1 MPLPVCTKI
10 MNGVCVLGSTGS
22 IGVSTLDVLRL
33 NKDLYDVIAL
43 TAHKN
48 IDRLYHQCIEFNPLY
63 AVVSDETLAK
73 QLSLM
78 LKKTA
83 SKTSVLSGE
92 QALCDAAKLSDVNIV
107 VAAIVGAVGLLPCL
121 SAAESGKRILLA
133 NKEAL
138 VVSGEL
144 FMSTV
149 RSNGAELIPLDSE
162 HNALF
167 QCMPSGYLT
176 GQKAEGVRKLVLT
189 ASGGPF
195 LNTNIADL
203 KNVTPE
209 QACAH
214 PNWSMG
220 KKISVDSATMLN
232 KGLEVIEA
240 SYLFNTS
247 ATDIDVVI
255 HPQSIIH
262 SLVDYKDGSVLAQ
275 LGNPDMKTPIA
286 HALAWPNRIDS
297 GVSPLDLTKHG
308 TLTFCEPDLKRFP
321 CLKMAFDALNAGGV
335 MPAILNAANEV
346 AVESFLQGKLS
357 FTNISNVIE
366 SVMNSMENQSADSIE
381 KILQTDGLARHSA
394 LTLVG
399 NI

>member
-1 MPLPVCTKI
+1 

-48 IDRLYHQCIEFNPLY
+48 IDRLYHQCVEFNPSY
-63 AVVSDETLAK
+63 AVVSDENLAK

-78 LKKTA
+78 LKETA

-92 QALCDAAKLSDVNIV
+92 QALCDVAKLSDVNIV

-176 GQKAEGVRKLVLT
+176 GQKAEGVRKLMLT

-203 KNVTPE
+203 KNVTPK

-381 KILQTDGLARHSA
+381 KILQTDGLARHGA

>member
-1 MPLPVCTKI
+1 MK
-10 MNGVCVLGSTGS
+10 GVCILGSTGS
-22 IGVSTLDVLRL
+22 IGVSTLDVLKL
-33 NKDLYDVIAL
+33 NKELYAVVAL

-48 IDRLYHQCIEFNPLY
+48 IERLYLQCIEFKPAY
-63 AVVSDETLAK
+63 AVVLDEQLAK
-73 QLSLM
+73 QLSSK
-78 LKKTA
+78 LKKSA
-83 SKTSVLSGE
+83 SGTTVLSGP
-92 QALCDAAKLSDVNIV
+92 QALSDVTKLSNVDIV
-107 VAAIVGAVGLLPCL
+107 VAAIVGAAGLLPCL

-144 FMSTV
+144 FMNTV
-149 RSNGAELIPLDSE
+149 KSNGAALLPLDSE

-176 GQKAEGVRKLVLT
+176 GQKPEGVRKLILT

-195 LNTNIADL
+195 LNTSMADFEG
-203 KNVTPE
+203 VTPE

-240 SYLFNTS
+240 SYLFNMP
-247 ATDIDVVI
+247 ATNIDVVI

-286 HALAWPNRIDS
+286 HALAWPDRINS
-297 GVSPLDLTKHG
+297 GVAPLDLTKHG
-308 TLTFCEPDLKRFP
+308 TLTFCEPDLERFP
-321 CLKMAFDALNAGGV
+321 CLSMAFEALKAGGT
-335 MPAILNAANEV
+335 MPAILNAANEI
-346 AVESFLQGKLS
+346 AVDSFLQGKLS
-357 FTNISNVIE
+357 FTDISNVIE
-366 SVMNSMENQSADSIE
+366 SVMTNMANQPADSIE
-381 KILQTDGLARHSA
+381 KILQVDSLARHEA
-394 LTLVG
+394 LAMV
-399 NI
+399 NKN

>member
-1 MPLPVCTKI
+1 
-10 MNGVCVLGSTGS
+10 MNGVCILGSTGS
-22 IGVSTLDVLRL
+22 IGVSTIDVLRL

-48 IDRLYHQCIEFNPLY
+48 IDRLYHQCIEFNPSY
-63 AVVSDETLAK
+63 AVVSDENLAK

-83 SKTSVLSGE
+83 SKTSVLSGQ
-92 QALCDAAKLSDVNIV
+92 QALCDVAKLSDVNIV

-149 RSNGAELIPLDSE
+149 RSNGAELLPLDSE

-176 GQKAEGVRKLVLT
+176 GQKAEGVRKLMLT

-203 KNVTPE
+203 KNVTPA

-240 SYLFNTS
+240 SYLFNTP

-262 SLVDYKDGSVLAQ
+262 SLVDYKDGAVLAQ

-321 CLKMAFDALNAGGV
+321 CLKMAFDALSAGGV

-381 KILQTDGLARHSA
+381 KILQTDGLARDSA

>member
-1 MPLPVCTKI
+1 MK
-10 MNGVCVLGSTGS
+10 GVCILGSTGS

-48 IDRLYHQCIEFNPLY
+48 INRLYLQCIEFNPLY
-63 AVVSDETLAK
+63 AVISDENLAK
-73 QLSLM
+73 QLSIK
-78 LKKTA
+78 LKDVA
-83 SKTSVLSGE
+83 SRTTVLSGQ
-92 QALCDAAKLSDVNIV
+92 QALCDVVKLSDVNIV
-107 VAAIVGAVGLLPCL
+107 VAAIVGAAGLLPCL

-144 FMSTV
+144 FMDTV
-149 RSNGAELIPLDSE
+149 KSNGAELLPLDSE

-176 GQKAEGVRKLVLT
+176 GQKADGVQKLILT

-195 LNTNIADL
+195 LNTSIDDL
-203 KNVTPE
+203 KSVTPE

-240 SYLFNTS
+240 SYLFNTP

-255 HPQSIIH
+255 HPQSIVH

-286 HALAWPNRIDS
+286 HALAWPNRIAS
-297 GVSPLDLTKHG
+297 GVARLDLTKHG
-308 TLTFCEPDLKRFP
+308 TLTFCEPDLERFP
-321 CLKMAFDALNAGGV
+321 CLKMAFDAQNAGGV

-346 AVESFLQGKLS
+346 AVDSFLQGRLS

-366 SVMNSMENQSADSIE
+366 RVMNSMENQTADSIE
-381 KILQTDGLARHSA
+381 KILQIDGLARHEAS
-394 LTLVG
+394 TLVEA
-399 NI
+399 I